1 MIENSQTRDAYT
13 TEATQLVRQTCLYIL
28 TRLGD
33 FVDELVV
40 VGGLVPSL
48 LIDVDDLTSVVDN
61 HVGTLDLDLG
71 LELAVLQEERY
82 RGLCE
87 ALRAAGFGPDTNRRG
102 NLARQR
108 WRLASGASATVDFL
122 IPPSRRTDQPS
133 RIRGLESDFG
143 AVIVPGLHL
152 AFADQI
158 RVQLDGVTLLGE
170 TVSRG
175 VWVCGPGGFVV
186 LKALAL
192 ACRSKSKD
200 AYDLYYVIRNYG
212 SGIADVA
219 DRLRPL
225 LSDASAQRALATLRG
240 DFESIDNIGPR
251 RVAEFITGGRDDD
264 IQADVVGVVGELLE
278 SLAAE

>member
-1 MIENSQTRDAYT
+1 MFEKPQSLDAYT
-13 TEATQLVRQTCLYIL
+13 TQSTQLVRQTCLHIL

-48 LIDVDDLTSVVDN
+48 LINDEDPSSDAHD

-82 RGLCE
+82 RGLSK
-87 ALRAAGFGPDTNRRG
+87 ALRAAGFAADTNEDG
-102 NLARQR
+102 NLTRQR

-122 IPPSRRTDQPS
+122 VQHSRPTDQPS

-143 AVIVPGLHL
+143 AIITPGLHL
-152 AFADQI
+152 AFCDRI
-158 RVQLDGVTLLGE
+158 TTHLHGVTLLGE
-170 TVSRG
+170 TASRD

-192 ACRSKSKD
+192 AGRSERKD

-212 SGIADVA
+212 AGVADVA
-219 DRLRPL
+219 DHLRPL
-225 LSDASAQRALATLRG
+225 LGDDSAQRALATLRG
-240 DFESIDNIGPR
+240 DFGSIDNIGPR
-251 RVAEFITGGRDDD
+251 RVAEFIEGSLDDD
-264 IQADVVGVVGELLE
+264 IQADVVGAVGELLE
-278 SLAAE
+278 SLEA